1 MRIFSKSIHSKNIS
15 QKEKKW
21 VLLKNDTNVF
31 YTYTVYFQK
40 KETIYGHFLICYLSL
55 FLLRVLDI
63 KCFKNKINSYDLI
76 NFMLDFSVIIHIL
89 IYQETASLTKR
100 LKSRANLNN

>member
-1 MRIFSKSIHSKNIS
+1 MHIFSKSIHGKNIS
-15 QKEKKW
+15 EKEKKW

-31 YTYTVYFQK
+31 SNCTVYLQK

-55 FLLRVLDI
+55 FLLRILEI
-63 KCFKNKINSYDLI
+63 KRFKNKINSYDLI
-76 NFMLDFSVIIHIL
+76 NFMLDFSVIIHTL
-89 IYQETASLTKR
+89 IYQDTASLTKR